1 MFFYIPLEL
10 FIYCVRKVSN
20 MADDST
26 PGANGDNKQTIAKP
40 LSLESVSE
48 DDRNK
53 AEQLKEKANEYFKS
67 NLRVYCF

>member
-1 MFFYIPLEL
+1 MFYIPLEL
-10 FIYCVRKVSN
+10 FNYCVRKVSN

-26 PGANGDNKQTIAKP
+26 PGANGDNKQTTKP
-40 LSLESVSE
+40 MSLESVSE

-67 NLRVYCF
+67 TLRVYCF

>member
-1 MFFYIPLEL
+1 
-10 FIYCVRKVSN
+10 

-40 LSLESVSE
+40 MSLESVSE